1 MHQSFHF
8 LSMSLTLCPNTHMLK
23 QQIRLYVACEQGI
36 LITALADELSID
48 SKITKRN
55 NKSPEAKHP
64 KVTVPSI

>member
-1 MHQSFHF
+1 
-8 LSMSLTLCPNTHMLK
+8 MLK

-64 KVTVPSI
+64 KVTVPSIWGA